1 MTAPSRP
8 PDVQDIYKKPPPPQR
23 RLSPFGLSVMVSPTN
38 APNSSQTN
46 SPNPQAIPPKDTLD
60 DPIEFLG
67 PGLGLGPDTPTAAT
81 FDRITKLPTP
91 IIRQGLFSS
100 TFSGHSNILSS
111 SPGAVASTSPSTLSP
126 VYEEHTMNPLAR
138 EPKAFRAISEYKPAG
153 LARKSLLWDG
163 SPAPPPGV
171 LKGQR
176 VVSTPTASTGTEAT
190 PPPENGK
197 NGPENWP
204 KNGPKNGPETSD
216 EHRQNPPKSRSGDVY
231 VAPHSGARYV
241 YQKDIGSGTFSTVVL
256 ATNAENPHDCAAVKI
271 VQVPLTSER
280 ETYNFKAVIRR
291 ELNALSSIHHPCIV
305 GLLDYSVS
313 LPLQHVAGDPGDLD
327 PDLDLAGA
335 PVSASAISL
344 VYNAVRE
351 NSEQLLFLSYSRGGN
366 LYQMQHQHRASQGRS
381 VEYWTVV
388 RRIVAELMCAVA
400 HLHSHDIVHRDI
412 KLENVLVNF
421 PYEEMAAMA
430 KMVEMAELAKLAEL
444 TASFTNLTDF
454 GLSRRLRYSGEFLTT
469 RCGSQDY
476 VSPELL
482 LGIPYD
488 GKLTDSWAV
497 GVVIYAL
504 LENRL
509 PFDVPPTTGPQTG
522 ISPLVL
528 KRRRNKNTAAH
539 RIAML
544 SWDWYTVLEMAA
556 DDQIPARAKNIIGEL
571 KALVEQLL
579 VRKDR
584 RVAVSELVGSG
595 VVDCVPPSWRR

>member
-1 MTAPSRP
+1 MTGQSPTP
-8 PDVQDIYKKPPPPQR
+8 DDVQGIYRKPPPPAR
-23 RLSPFGLSVMVSPTN
+23 RLSPFGLSVLISLQQQ
-38 APNSSQTN
+38 AQNSSQN
-46 SPNPQAIPPKDTLD
+46 EQLNEGLD
-60 DPIEFLG
+60 DPIDFLG
-67 PGLGLGPDTPTAAT
+67 PGSGLGPDTPTAAT

-91 IIRQGLFSS
+91 IIKQGLFSS

-111 SPGAVASTSPSTLSP
+111 SPGAVTSTSPSTLSP
-126 VYEEHTMNPLAR
+126 VYEESNMNPLSR
-138 EPKAFRAISEYKPAG
+138 ETKNFRAISEYKPTG
-153 LARKSLLWDG
+153 LVRKSLLLEG
-163 SPAPPPGV
+163 SLAAQPLV
-171 LKGQR
+171 FTNQR
-176 VVSTPTASTGTEAT
+176 VVSTPMASTGTEAT
-190 PPPENGK
+190 PPPKDGTENDDK
-197 NGPENWP
+197 
-204 KNGPKNGPETSD
+204 SL
-216 EHRQNPPKSRSGDVY
+216 QNQPPKSRSGDVY
-231 VAPHSGARYV
+231 VAPHNGARYI

-256 ATNAENPHDCAAVKI
+256 AINAENSHDCAAVKI
-271 VQVPLTSER
+271 VHVPLTSER
-280 ETYNFKAVIRR
+280 ETFNFKAVIRR
-291 ELNALSSIHHPCIV
+291 ELNALNSIHHPCIV

-313 LPLQHVAGDPGDLD
+313 VPLQLGSGDDGDLD

-335 PVSASAISL
+335 PVSASAITL

-351 NSEQLLFLSYSRGGN
+351 NNEQLLFLTYSRGGN
-366 LYQMQHQHRASQGRS
+366 LYQMQHQHRTSQARS
-381 VEYWTVV
+381 VEYWTVI
-388 RRIVAELMCAVA
+388 RRIVAELICAVA

-412 KLENVLVNF
+412 KLENILVNF
-421 PYEEMAAMA
+421 PYQ
-430 KMVEMAELAKLAEL
+430 ELMSE
-444 TASFTNLTDF
+444 TCTNDSFTNLTDF

-509 PFDVPPTTGPQTG
+509 PFDVPPNIAPQNG

-544 SWDWYTVLEMAA
+544 SWDWYTVLEMVS
-556 DDQIPARAKNIIGEL
+556 DDHIPGAAKNIIAEL
-571 KALVEQLL
+571 KEIVEQLL

-584 RVAVSELVGSG
+584 RVVVSDLLGCPIM
-595 VVDCVPPSWRR
+595 DCVPPSWR